1 MDVIKTLIIVGDM
14 DKLCIFALMFRST
27 VKESFIL

>member
-1 MDVIKTLIIVGDM
+1 MDVIKTLIIVGVM

>member
-1 MDVIKTLIIVGDM
+1 MVIIKTLIRIGSM

-27 VKESFIL
+27 VKESFII